1 MTLTYE
7 KYIKQKSSWPVS
19 GRHILAQYNENSIV
33 VYQAFCPEIADYA
46 IIHQKFGGNHY
57 NMNRMSW
64 IKTNFLWMMYR
75 SGWAQKKNQE
85 KILAIHLSV
94 EGFENILLNAYT
106 VTRQK
111 IENKSTSDI
120 SIRLQWDPDHDP
132 YGGKEERKAIQLG
145 LKNDALIQF
154 NENWIQKIEDVTE
167 FVKLQFKLVLA
178 KDLESLTIPKEDV
191 YTPKDINIKSF
202 IGLDDF

>member
-145 LKNDALIQF
+145 LKNDALIKF